1 MAKYIF
7 IVNDI
12 IYPKQTFYA
21 KDTIKLLFDEKI
33 WLFKESHVP
42 HMKNLKKDDEI
53 ILYVA
58 GANRR
63 YFYCTF
69 ILDSSIELF
78 NKKNQKLYTLFSN
91 YVKIKD
97 IKYFNEKIYL
107 KPMVAN
113 LKFIKDK
120 KNYGLFFRGAV
131 RKITDDDYNQITSD
145 YSAANL

>member
-12 IYPKQTFYA
+12 IYPKQTYHA
-21 KDTIKLLFDEKI
+21 EDTIKLLFDDKI
-33 WLFKESHVP
+33 WLFKDSRVP
-42 HMKNLKKDDEI
+42 HMRSLKKDDEI

-58 GANRR
+58 GPNRR

-69 ILDSSIELF
+69 ILDSSIKSFTKTDQELY
-78 NKKNQKLYTLFSN
+78 KLFSN
-91 YVKIKD
+91 YVKIKN

-107 KPMVAN
+107 KPMIEN
-113 LKFIKDK
+113 LEFIKDK

-131 RKITDDDYNQITSD
+131 RSITDDDYSKIMQG
-145 YSAANL
+145 